1 VRWYHPRTPAPPEDA
16 SHLGGHELAIVA
28 PDGSEDPVEWHLELY
43 GPGPFAVELA
53 TDAVRRGELD
63 PKLACGTR
71 IYLG

>member
-1 VRWYHPRTPAPPEDA
+1 
-16 SHLGGHELAIVA
+16 VA